1 VWAST
6 TKPSEIPTVPDREGP
21 LLSYLIG
28 RLDRAVRNRL
38 NEALDPFDLS
48 IPQFS
53 TLSVLK
59 RRPGL
64 SNAQLARRALILPQ
78 SMIQVI
84 VGLEDRGLVVRA
96 PDASNS
102 RILRATLTDQGE
114 ALLDRAERS
123 TRELETQLVAAV
135 GQEDDVE
142 RVAVILQRW
151 ANVLNSPEDSGTS
164 RSAD

>member
-1 VWAST
+1 MRS
-6 TKPSEIPTVPDREGP
+6 PESEPEGP

-38 NEALDPFDLS
+38 NEVLAPFELS
-48 IPQFS
+48 VSQFT

-84 VGLEDRGLVVRA
+84 SNLEDRGLVQRA
-96 PDASNS
+96 PDPKHN
-102 RILRATLTDQGE
+102 RILQTRLTLPGE
-114 ALLDRAERS
+114 RLLDRAEQA
-123 TRELETQLVAAV
+123 TRQLEAQLIAMVGDDDDVDHIAAV
-135 GQEDDVE
+135 LHQ
-142 RVAVILQRW
+142 W
-151 ANVLNSPEDSGTS
+151 ANLLNRPDGAAAPSSAGSP
-164 RSAD
+164 AD